1 MNKRDLSEA
10 MDIDEED
17 TARTPKK
24 QNIEK
29 AGQQLAHVTKPK
41 GKNKQMK
48 IKGPSF
54 EI

>member
-1 MNKRDLSEA
+1 

-17 TARTPKK
+17 TAKTPKK

-29 AGQQLAHVTKPK
+29 AGQQLAQVTKAK
-41 GKNKQMK
+41 GKKKQMK
-48 IKGPSF
+48 IKGPTF